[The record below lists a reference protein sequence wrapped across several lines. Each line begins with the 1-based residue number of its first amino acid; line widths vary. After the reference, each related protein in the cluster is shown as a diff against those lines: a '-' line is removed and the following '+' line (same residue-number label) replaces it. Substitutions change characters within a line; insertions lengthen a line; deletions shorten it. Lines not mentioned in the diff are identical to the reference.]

1 MARTDVKITLYKSEI
16 IYDVQNKTYITGR
29 SRQTG
34 DNHEQVANMQA
45 NNDEENLNQILRSIG
60 TAYDYMKAK
69 MAEFMTGKDEDGND
83 ILLNI
88 SGNITVSLS
97 LPENYNKAT
106 VDSIASALHNIIV
119 NKAIADWFTLTNKAD
134 AADYAAAAASEVNIL
149 REALNK
155 RTRPVRNTS
164 NLS

>member
-1 MARTDVKITLYKSEI
+1 MANRTTLKITLYKSEL

-45 NNDEENLNQILRSIG
+45 NDDDENRNQILRSIG
-60 TAYDYMKAK
+60 TAVDYMRAK
-69 MAEFMTGKDEDGND
+69 MAEFLTGSDASATDVLESGSKDVE
-83 ILLNI
+83 
-88 SGNITVSLS
+88 ITLS
-97 LPENYNKAT
+97 LPSNYNQAT
-106 VDSIASALHNIIV
+106 AKSISAALHNIVV

-155 RTRPVRNTS
+155 RTRPTRPSVS
-164 NLS
+164 